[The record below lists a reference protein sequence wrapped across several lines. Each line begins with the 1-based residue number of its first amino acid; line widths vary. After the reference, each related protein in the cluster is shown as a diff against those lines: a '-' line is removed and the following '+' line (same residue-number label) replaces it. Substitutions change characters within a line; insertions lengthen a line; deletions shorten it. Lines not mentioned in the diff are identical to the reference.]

1 MITAEEIFYSIETA
15 IRGEMEI
22 LVTAERVKNSNES
35 YIFVQFQPAR
45 RDEGFGVFERR
56 LQVDLACVVV
66 AENAQKFHSD
76 LYNISDTLDKIFSG
90 YLQIGDRYI
99 AIYDTSARIFDGVLN
114 YHFELKFADFIESE
128 KYPAD
133 ASESVM
139 QELELNLERT

>member
-1 MITAEEIFYSIETA
+1 MITAEEIFYAIETA
-15 IRGEMEI
+15 IRGEIEI
-22 LVTAERVKNSNES
+22 FVTAERVKSSDSS
-35 YIFVQFQPAR
+35 YIFVQLQPAR

-76 LYNISDTLDKIFSG
+76 LYNISDALDKVFSS

-99 AIYDTSARIFDGVLN
+99 TIYETSARIFDGVLN

-139 QELELNLERT
+139 QELFIRSKE